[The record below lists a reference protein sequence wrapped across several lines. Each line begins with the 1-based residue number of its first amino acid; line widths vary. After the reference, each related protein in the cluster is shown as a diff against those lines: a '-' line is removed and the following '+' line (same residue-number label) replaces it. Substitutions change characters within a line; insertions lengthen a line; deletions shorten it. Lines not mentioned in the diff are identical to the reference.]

1 MSLLR
6 VSLLPATLVF
16 VAAVGC
22 AKSNTPPNTPASAPA
37 AAAPPAQPASAPAS
51 APAAA
56 TSTQAAAPGNT
67 EWGTGTIHRG
77 DAFAVASET
86 ALADVLADPK
96 KVAGT
101 PIRTAGVVARACTKK
116 GCWME
121 LQTAQGGPG
130 VRVSFK
136 DYGFFVP
143 LDSAGAS
150 ATIEGLVEVK
160 TLSKADAEHL
170 EGEGAKLVR
179 GADGTAVELAFVAS
193 GVELT
198 KR

>member
-6 VSLLPATLVF
+6 ASLLPATLVI

-22 AKSNTPPNTPASAPA
+22 AKSDTPPNTPASAPA
-37 AAAPPAQPASAPAS
+37 AATPPAQPASAPAS
-51 APAAA
+51 APAAG
-56 TSTQAAAPGNT
+56 TSTQAANS
-67 EWGTGTIHRG
+67 EWGNGTIHRG

-86 ALADVLADPK
+86 TLADVLADPK

-143 LDSAGAS
+143 LDSAGAT
-150 ATIEGLVEVK
+150 AKIEGLVEVK

-179 GADGTAVELAFVAS
+179 GPDGTAVELAFVAS